1 MNMNSPKEIQPQ
13 PEGLKLPDH
22 VCIIMDGNG
31 RWALKHGLERN
42 DGHRMGAEAVRQ
54 VTEFAAET
62 GIRYLSLFAFSEE
75 NWGRPEEEIEAL
87 MRLIVE
93 YVESETPNLM
103 KNNIRVL
110 FKGDL
115 PHLSSRVRER
125 LEQCMRTT
133 EGNTGMVLLI
143 FVNYSGK
150 WDILQAVTKLM
161 ETGPDSRV
169 PVSYDTFARYLST
182 AGIPD
187 PDLMIRTSGEE
198 RISNFMLW
206 QIAYT
211 EFYFTP
217 VLWPDFR
224 KTDFRAAL
232 EAYSN
237 RKRRFGKIEE

>member
-1 MNMNSPKEIQPQ
+1 MYSQD
-13 PEGLKLPDH
+13 KLPDH

-42 DGHRMGAEAVRQ
+42 DGHKMGAEAVRDA
-54 VTEFAAET
+54 TEFAAET
-62 GIRYLSLFAFSEE
+62 GIAYLSLFAFSEE
-75 NWGRPEEEIEAL
+75 NWGRPEQETGAL
-87 MRLIVE
+87 MQLIME
-93 YVESETPNLM
+93 YVEKETPNLM

-115 PHLSSRVRER
+115 YHLRPQVLKR
-125 LEQCMRTT
+125 LEQCMQTT
-133 EGNTGMVLLI
+133 GGNTGMTLI
-143 FVNYSGK
+143 IFINYSGK
-150 WDILQAVTKLM
+150 WDILQAVNKLL
-161 ETGPDSRV
+161 EASPSLQT
-169 PVSYDTFARYLST
+169 PVSYDAFSGYLST
-182 AGIPD
+182 TGIPD

-206 QIAYT
+206 QMAYT

-232 EAYSN
+232 KAYSN